1 MSRRNEQ
8 RRYALVFPSGYFEP
22 FARFQKRTNFSEK
35 PVFTQVKN
43 ADEECN
49 AAGKAS
55 LIVAFVPRGGSEAN
69 QRCCGDVSKPGVRPG
84 SIVASQ
90 GSAGSFGTGIASVSG
105 RRSRMHVGRVST
117 AWVSSPGAVLTDRD
131 YPDA

>member
-84 SIVASQ
+84 SIVASRRQ
-90 GSAGSFGTGIASVSG
+90 CRFLRYGNGLRFRASLENACRAREHRLGEFAWSG
-105 RRSRMHVGRVST
+105 
-117 AWVSSPGAVLTDRD
+117 
-131 YPDA
+131 